1 MLTFILICVT
11 CASDVTSLGWGA
23 WVVTSLDVTG
33 LAGGGDVNVHL
44 NLRHVHIVRYVTGLG
59 GGGNVNVH
67 VSLRRTR
74 I

>member
-11 CASDVTSLGWGA
+11 CTSYVTSLGWGA

-44 NLRHVHIVRYVTGLG
+44 NLRHM
-59 GGGNVNVH
+59 
-67 VSLRRTR
+67 R